1 MKGCVGSLLF
11 AALLGCGQSTQKEG
25 SDAPGTGGAQGG
37 SAGSTSGTAG
47 GGGMPAGSGGSSSGA
62 GPDCSGLAGTTGLPA
77 GPCPSAAPANAS
89 PCADAGRVCAYEDC
103 RALGRYIA
111 RCEAGAWRVETAPCG
126 DFVSCSNGFSCG
138 AGVVC
143 TFLPVGDEPYGTC
156 SPSRCGTGPISC
168 DCVQG
173 CGRGC
178 ELVPALD
185 GVSIECTVWP
195 NDCP

>member
-25 SDAPGTGGAQGG
+25 SDAPGT
-37 SAGSTSGTAG
+37 G

-111 RCEAGAWRVETAPCG
+111 RCE
-126 DFVSCSNGFSCG
+126 
-138 AGVVC
+138 
-143 TFLPVGDEPYGTC
+143 
-156 SPSRCGTGPISC
+156 
-168 DCVQG
+168 
-173 CGRGC
+173 
-178 ELVPALD
+178 
-185 GVSIECTVWP
+185 
-195 NDCP
+195 